1 MGTDIWINTLDTES
15 YKDAQKLIEVEF
27 LPIEIKLIPI
37 IFTMVGI
44 LLSIIFFKYYI
55 KIISWLYLFYYYIN
69 YIFKNKNNK
78 INVINIKIFNKFFNI
93 FKFFFKAYYF
103 NEIYNSY
110 LYKYRNLGYILFK
123 NLDKGVIEWLG
134 PMLVINFIKKIINII
149 AKKNK
154 GLIDHYV
161 FVMIFGMFCIIIFIY
176 FLEIWLFNLKI
187 FSLIILL
194 IFLEIYKKKK

>member
-55 KIISWLYLFYYYIN
+55 KIIS
-69 YIFKNKNNK
+69 FKKKFKYN
-78 INVINIKIFNKFFNI
+78 KIFNKFFNI
-93 FKFFFKAYYF
+93 FKFFFKSYYF